1 MSTQSGLN
9 AIKGSRSTRSEKTR
23 FCININDEFWSF
35 NDIRYLYSVY
45 PAMSLDSENPL
56 VYIIHLVKVALE
68 LVTVD
73 IVLSIDILCRM
84 SLIV

>member
-1 MSTQSGLN
+1 
-9 AIKGSRSTRSEKTR
+9 
-23 FCININDEFWSF
+23 
-35 NDIRYLYSVY
+35 
-45 PAMSLDSENPL
+45 MSLDSENPL
-56 VYIIHLVKVALE
+56 VYIIHLAKVALE